1 MSTLYS
7 NSVFLNYYFL
17 NYSLI
22 LNLLIISLFFFILLL
37 SFCVISLRNTI
48 HTVFFF
54 MFICLIMTELCIL
67 LQMEFL
73 ALTFVIIYLGA
84 ICVLILFQV
93 KLVKLLT
100 EKNQQ
105 IFINNTLFIP
115 CLIIFIIVPLIQCAT
130 IYFLYSSYQLTDP
143 LLYTTLLNQSSIDFI
158 FYHKWNFDINKKDTL
173 TLIGLFI
180 YYFNPIYLLVG
191 SLILIIAMIGAIILT
206 LEKKEVFKNV

>member
-1 MSTLYS
+1 MTFYS
-7 NSVFLNYYFL
+7 NSIFLNYYFL

-22 LNLLIISLFFFILLL
+22 LNLLIINLFFFILIL
-37 SFCVISLRNTI
+37 SFFVISLRNTI

-54 MFICLIMTELCIL
+54 MFICLIITELCIL

-100 EKNQQ
+100 EKNQK

-115 CLIIFIIVPLIQCAT
+115 CLIIFILVPIIQCGT
-130 IYFLYSSYQLTDP
+130 IYFIYSSYQLTDTI
-143 LLYTTLLNQSSIDFI
+143 LYTTLIDKSSIDFF
-158 FYHKWNFDINKKDTL
+158 FYNKWNLDINKKDTL
-173 TLIGLFI
+173 TLLGLII
-180 YYFNPIYLLVG
+180 YYFNPIYLLIG

-206 LEKKEVFKNV
+206 LEKKEIFNNV